1 MSARYLRPAIAG
13 LLSISIDT
21 AGVFLGTLLASLL
34 PVGASCLA
42 AESNVVAF
50 PGAEGYGAQASGG
63 RGGRVLFVDSLSDD
77 AKNPTPGSFRWACET
92 QSGPR
97 IVVFRV
103 AGLIELQ
110 RSVDVTHGD
119 LTIAAQTSPGDGICL
134 RGSSLSIEADNVI
147 VRGLRSRPGDGK
159 VGTAGQYRNALS
171 LNGPVSRVIVDHCS
185 LSWGVDGIFQAYG
198 NKEGQAPGN
207 FTVQWCILSEC
218 LSHSIHA
225 QGDHSCAMVLGGGNV
240 KQFSFHHNL
249 LAHNGARNPRFV
261 WGRARRLRE

>member
-1 MSARYLRPAIAG
+1 MSARYLLPAIAG
-13 LLSISIDT
+13 LLSILIDT
-21 AGVFLGTLLASLL
+21 AGVLLGTLLASLL

-119 LTIAAQTSPGDGICL
+119 LTIAAQTAPGDGVCL
-134 RGSSLSIEADNVI
+134 CGSSLSIEADNVI

-171 LNGPVSRVIVDHCS
+171 LNGPVSRVIIDHCS

-198 NKEGQAPGN
+198 NKQ
-207 FTVQWCILSEC
+207 
-218 LSHSIHA
+218 
-225 QGDHSCAMVLGGGNV
+225 
-240 KQFSFHHNL
+240 
-249 LAHNGARNPRFV
+249 
-261 WGRARRLRE
+261 